1 MTDTATQP
9 IAVLG
14 AGSWG
19 CALALLLA
27 RGGRPVTLWAHR
39 PEHATR
45 LQQDRE
51 NAAYLPGVALPDNL
65 SVVHELDDVSR
76 ASTDILAVI
85 PSHAFAN
92 TLQLLGESLERCG
105 RDHGDVT
112 ITWGTKGFEPGTGAQ
127 LDDVVCR
134 VLPNIKARAIVSGP
148 TFATEVARGLPAA
161 MTIAGSNK
169 SETTRLAEFYRT
181 DHMRI
186 YHNDDFV
193 GVQTAGAIKNVMA
206 IATGI
211 SDGLGL
217 GANARAAL
225 ITRGLAEL
233 VRLGAHLGGKAE
245 TFMGLAGVGD
255 LVLTCTD
262 DQSRNRRV
270 GLGLGSGKSLQEIRD
285 EIGQEAEGINTAR
298 ELYRKANELGIPM
311 PVTTEVYRVAL
322 EGKDAKTA
330 VGELMQ
336 RDPKSE

>member
-1 MTDTATQP
+1 MDRCDH
-9 IAVLG
+9 
-14 AGSWG
+14 S
-19 CALALLLA
+19 
-27 RGGRPVTLWAHR
+27 
-39 PEHATR
+39 
-45 LQQDRE
+45 QD
-51 NAAYLPGVALPDNL
+51 
-65 SVVHELDDVSR
+65 
-76 ASTDILAVI
+76 
-85 PSHAFAN
+85 
-92 TLQLLGESLERCG
+92 
-105 RDHGDVT
+105 DVT
-112 ITWGTKGFEPGTGAQ
+112 ITWGTKGFEPETGAQ
-127 LDDVVCR
+127 LDDVVVR
-134 VLPNIKARAIVSGP
+134 VLPKVKARAIVSGP
-148 TFATEVARGLPAA
+148 TFATEIARGLPAA
-161 MTIAGSNK
+161 MTIAGSDQVQ
-169 SETTRLAEFYRT
+169 TARLAEFYRADT
-181 DHMRI
+181 MRI
-186 YHNDDFV
+186 YQNDDFI

-233 VRLGAHLGGKAE
+233 VRLGTHLGGKPE

-270 GLGLGSGKSLQEIRD
+270 GLGLGSGKSLHEIRE

-298 ELYRKANELGIPM
+298 EIYRKAHELGIPM

-322 EGKDAKTA
+322 EGKDAQTA